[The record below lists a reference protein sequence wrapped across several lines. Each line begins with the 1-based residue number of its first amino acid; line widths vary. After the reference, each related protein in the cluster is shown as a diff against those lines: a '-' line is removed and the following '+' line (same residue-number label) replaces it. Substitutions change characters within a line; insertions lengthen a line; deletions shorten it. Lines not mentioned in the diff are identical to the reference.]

1 MITINDKTYNED
13 DLNET
18 QLSQVKRIIEI
29 NKTLN
34 NLNMQQQELALIQD
48 AYTSSLETSLSD
60 SDKEPDNDSS
70 KLDVE

>member
-48 AYTSSLETSLSD
+48 AYTSSLETSLSN
-60 SDKEPDNDSS
+60 SEKEPDNDSS